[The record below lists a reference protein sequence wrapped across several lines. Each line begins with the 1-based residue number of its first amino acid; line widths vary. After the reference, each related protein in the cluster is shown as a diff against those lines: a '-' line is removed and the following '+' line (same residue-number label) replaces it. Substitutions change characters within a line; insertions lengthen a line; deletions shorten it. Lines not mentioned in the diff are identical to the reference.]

1 LNEANKYIDIYSP
14 NWKLIMPNN
23 NKFLGNTV
31 SEIQDKGYTVIPWTV
46 NRTDIMI
53 ELIQQNVD
61 GIITDYPDS
70 LLLLMSKMKIE
81 LK

>member
-1 LNEANKYIDIYSP
+1 
-14 NWKLIMPNN
+14 M
-23 NKFLGNTV
+23 GNTV
-31 SEIQDKGYTVIPWTV
+31 SAIQDKGYTVIPWTV